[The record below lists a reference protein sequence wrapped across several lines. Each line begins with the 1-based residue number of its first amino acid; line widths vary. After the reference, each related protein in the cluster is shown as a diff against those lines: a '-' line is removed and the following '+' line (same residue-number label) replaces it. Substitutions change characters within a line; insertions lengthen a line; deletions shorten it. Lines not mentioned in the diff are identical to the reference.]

1 MRHSQH
7 DLVPL
12 GGTTRGSNTSLHAA
26 GRGGRSVESAGQ
38 DRHTPPPEVLT
49 TGLTRGG
56 GAFGAG
62 GRPLLVK
69 MVVQVPG
76 CGESRAHTLM
86 ERRSVWSQRE
96 RTDRQTGQRGGQSGE
111 KQPLQE
117 SYRGTKTLPQ
127 SSVNHE
133 QIRHYFSSSANPGE
147 TESSE
152 TERQKSWERRVCSQE
167 IKHSGNND
175 IHPQRPKS
183 AQTPEHHR
191 SDWRL
196 LITLVCL
203 REKKKVLRRE
213 EMGKTDSDCRRTS
226 VTKSSPKREKRSFY
240 SSTGF

>member
-1 MRHSQH
+1 MVVQVEVVVVQTPPLYASLLTQPCASQWDH
-7 DLVPL
+7 E
-12 GGTTRGSNTSLHAA
+12 GFKHKSACC
-26 GRGGRSVESAGQ
+26 RGGRSVESAGQ

-69 MVVQVPG
+69 MVVQDPS
-76 CGESRAHTLM
+76 CEESRAHTLM
-86 ERRSVWSQRE
+86 EKHWRDAACGVRE
-96 RTDRQTGQRGGQSGE
+96 RETEGGQRGGQSGE

-117 SYRGTKTLPQ
+117 SYRRTKTLPQ

-147 TESSE
+147 AESSE
-152 TERQKSWERRVCSQE
+152 TERQKSWERRVCSQQ

-203 REKKKVLRRE
+203 REKKVLRRE
-213 EMGKTDSDCRRTS
+213 EMGKTDS
-226 VTKSSPKREKRSFY
+226 
-240 SSTGF
+240 G

>member
-1 MRHSQH
+1 MVVHVEVVVVVVQTLFMGECITLNTTLCLSVGPRGVQTQVCM
-7 DLVPL
+7 LPGE
-12 GGTTRGSNTSLHAA
+12 GGGS
-26 GRGGRSVESAGQ
+26 SVESAGQ
-38 DRHTPPPEVLT
+38 DRHTPLPEVLT
-49 TGLTRGG
+49 TGLTGGG

-203 REKKKVLRRE
+203 REKKSVVE
-213 EMGKTDSDCRRTS
+213 GGNGKDRL
-226 VTKSSPKREKRSFY
+226 
-240 SSTGF
+240 